1 MTEPGP
7 RIVVSLPGRTVAE
20 LRRELEFAR
29 AGGGDLAEI
38 RLDRLDP
45 GESVRLGELFP
56 SPLPL
61 VATLRSRADGGE
73 GPDESGERGQRLRS
87 IETLGFVGVDLEVA
101 RDHDLFEEPRVVQHR
116 LVIASTHLPPT
127 SSREDFARAL
137 GEATPPGSVRKLVV
151 PASVGRL
158 LNDVLP
164 QLRPGGSR
172 SLAVMTTGP
181 SGPLLRLGARQ
192 LGFSL
197 TYASLP
203 ESSRTDRPPVESS
216 QVPVDR
222 LRRCLETPGTPT
234 IFGLLGHPVD
244 HSASPSLHAR
254 WIEATGRAGTYVA
267 LEIESEAE
275 FLESLPG
282 LADLGFRGLNIT
294 HPFKRTAL
302 AAASRVGRSAEV
314 CGASNCLTLRGSEVD
329 AENTD
334 LSAALRRLEEL
345 RGSGRWDGRE
355 LVVVGAGGAAR
366 ATLAAG
372 RELEAA
378 TYVVARR
385 AESARELAAA
395 FDATMGTPEGPG
407 RGALVVHA
415 TSVGRA
421 PDERLDAKLAAAFET
436 GGYVLDW
443 VYRPVT
449 AEIREIA
456 TRAGS
461 AYEDGWR
468 LLVYQAAASFGRWWG
483 EEPSRDDVRSA
494 AEVAA

>member
-1 MTEPGP
+1 MTEPRP
-7 RIVVSLPGRTVAE
+7 RIIVSLPGRTVAE
-20 LRRELEFAR
+20 LRREIELAR

-45 GESVRLGELFP
+45 GESVRLDELFP

-61 VATLRSRADGGE
+61 VATLRSRAEGGE
-73 GPDESGERGQRLRS
+73 GPDEPGERAHRLRS
-87 IETLGFVGVDLEVA
+87 IETLGFLGVDLEIA
-101 RDHDLFEEPRVVQHR
+101 RDRDLFEEPRFVRNR
-116 LVIASTHLPPT
+116 LVIASTHQPPT
-127 SSREDFARAL
+127 ASREDFSRAL
-137 GEATPPGSVRKLVV
+137 GEETPPGSVRKLVV

-158 LNDVLP
+158 LNEILP
-164 QLRPGGSR
+164 QLRRGGTR
-172 SLAVMTTGP
+172 SLVVMTTGP
-181 SGPLLRLGARQ
+181 SGPLLRLPARQ

-203 ESSRTDRPPVESS
+203 ESSGTDRAPVESS

-222 LRRCLETPGTPT
+222 LRRCLEARGPPT
-234 IFGLLGHPVD
+234 LCGLLGRPVD

-267 LEIESEAE
+267 LEIDSEAE

-282 LADLGFRGLNIT
+282 LADLGFRGLNVT

-314 CGASNCLTLRGSEVD
+314 CGASNCLTLRGSEVE

-345 RGSGRWDGRE
+345 RSAGRWDGSE

-372 RELEAA
+372 RELEAT

-395 FDATMGTPEGPG
+395 FDSTVGTPDGTG
-407 RGALVVHA
+407 HRALVVHA

-421 PDERLDAKLAAAFET
+421 ADERLDARLAGAFGM

-449 AEIREIA
+449 AEIQELA
-456 TRAGS
+456 ARAG
-461 AYEDGWR
+461 ATYEDGWR

-483 EEPSRDDVRSA
+483 EEPSREDVRSA